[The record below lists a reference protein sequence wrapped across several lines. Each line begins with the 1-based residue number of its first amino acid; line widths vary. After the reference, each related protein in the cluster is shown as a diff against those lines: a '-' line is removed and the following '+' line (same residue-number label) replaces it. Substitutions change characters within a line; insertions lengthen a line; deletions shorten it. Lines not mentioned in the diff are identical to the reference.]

1 MPEKRIGELLIE
13 NGLLTREQFMCAMEA
28 QKMTPNVP
36 IGQIICQ
43 MGFLSAE
50 DMSLALDF
58 NKKRLNLGD
67 ILVRQKLIDQ
77 EKLQSALDVSKKENI
92 PLGKAL
98 LNLHFIQEEHL
109 ARAIATQYDLPYE
122 SLDNYSL
129 TPDLG
134 KFFSASYAIKNRVVA
149 IEKTSRSLT
158 VAMAFPLSPN
168 LLHELEVII
177 HHVIKP
183 VIARESDILRALE
196 KIYGVSQKRVEQPI
210 TAEPVQLDIVEDFS
224 LEELRSRYII
234 DYNVDYLAKRII
246 STAVRQNASDI
257 HLESTDH
264 GALVRFRVD
273 GVMQSLDLGGDSQLV
288 QTHGRSL
295 VSKIKILCDLD
306 ITEKRR
312 PQNGSFR
319 VKINVGDKPRNV
331 DFRVSTIPTKYG
343 ENVVIR
349 VLDRKEGPMSLE
361 SLGYNRQIAE
371 EINRLLAKPTGIF
384 LVSGPTGS
392 GKSSTLY
399 AILAKLNRPGVKTM
413 TVEDPIEFSMDGIS
427 QSEVNVAI
435 GNTFAEYLRAFLRQD
450 PDHIMVGEIRDVETA
465 LIAIR
470 ASLTGH
476 TVLSTLHTND
486 STGVVPRLLDMG
498 VEATLLS
505 STLRCVLSQRLVRV
519 ICPACRE
526 QYQPS
531 VEILEEFKIS
541 QGATRLFTHGRGC
554 LHCNSTG
561 FSGRK
566 AIVEIWIPSREEA
579 LLINKHSDNQILRES
594 AFIKANKP
602 TLLQDGIEKVRR
614 GETTLEELAR
624 VVPYEQVLEYRR
636 KIDLGLIKSL

>member
-13 NGLLTREQFMCAMEA
+13 HGLLTREQFSCALEA
-28 QKMTPNVP
+28 QKMTPTVP

-98 LNLHFIQEEHL
+98 LNLRYIQEEHL

-122 SLDNYSL
+122 SLDKYHL
-129 TPDLG
+129 APELG
-134 KFFSASYAIKNRVVA
+134 KFFNASYAMKNRVVA
-149 IEKTSRSLT
+149 IEKSARCVT
-158 VAMAFPLSPN
+158 VAMAFPLSPH

-183 VIARESDILRALE
+183 VIARESDIIRALE
-196 KIYGVSQKRVEQPI
+196 QIYGLQQNRPLPVV
-210 TAEPVQLDIVEDFS
+210 AEPVQLDIIEDFS
-224 LEELRSRYII
+224 LDELRSRYVI

-246 STAVRQNASDI
+246 SVGVKQGASDI

-264 GALVRFRVD
+264 GALVRFRID
-273 GVMQSLDLGGDSQLV
+273 GVLQQLDLGGDSQLI

-319 VKINVGDKPRNV
+319 VKIMVGDKPRNV

-349 VLDRKEGPMSLE
+349 ILDRKEGPMSLE
-361 SLGYNRQIAE
+361 SLGFNLSIAE
-371 EINRLLAKPTGIF
+371 ELNHLLAKPTGIF
-384 LVSGPTGS
+384 LVTGPTGS

-399 AILAKLNRPGVKTM
+399 AILSKLNKPGVKTM
-413 TVEDPIEFSMDGIS
+413 TVEDPIEYSMDGIS
-427 QSEVNVAI
+427 QSEVNLAI

-465 LIAIR
+465 LISIR

-486 STGVVPRLLDMG
+486 STGVVPRLQDMG
-498 VEATLLS
+498 VEATLIS
-505 STLRCVLSQRLVRV
+505 STLRCVLSQRLVRI

-531 VEILEEFKIS
+531 ADILKEFRVI
-541 QGATRLFTHGRGC
+541 QTAGRIFTRGKGC

-561 FSGRK
+561 FSGRRP
-566 AIVEIWIPSREEA
+566 IVEMWIPSREDA
-579 LLINKHSDNQILRES
+579 LLINKHADNQILRET
-594 AFIKANKP
+594 AFIKENKP
-602 TLLQDGIEKVRR
+602 TMLQDGIKKVHQ

-636 KIDLGLIKSL
+636 KIDMGLIKSL